1 MAMHD
6 EIREQQQKLKGRS
19 FKEKLGYFWDYYKI
33 HTFVVLL
40 LLIVV
45 GSFVWDIA
53 TTKEEAFS
61 ATLLNAYGGEGQE
74 SFQADF
80 AEYAGIDTDVYSC
93 YIDATSTLSHQMTS
107 EVDLAVFQR
116 TIAMAQTG
124 GLDVVA
130 GDPMPFTHIAGTG
143 MFLDLKDVLTEEE
156 YTQYEPYFYYI
167 DGTILE
173 NDEEETYKTDTTA
186 VYNDEEIDH
195 TDPSSMEKPIPVGIF
210 LPDSAKLQQYGCYA
224 LSGETPIL
232 GFIFSSTKLDTARQ
246 FLHFLTEP

>member
-6 EIREQQQKLKGRS
+6 EIREQQMKLKGRS

-40 LLIVV
+40 ILIVV
-45 GSFVWDIA
+45 GSFIWDIA

-80 AEYAGIDTDVYSC
+80 AEYAGIDTDAYSC
-93 YIDATSTLSHQMTS
+93 YIDATSTFSHKMTS

-124 GLDVVA
+124 GLDVIA
-130 GDPMPFTHIAGTG
+130 GDLMPFTHIAGTG

-156 YTQYEPYFYYI
+156 YARYEPYFYYI
-167 DGTILE
+167 DGALLE
-173 NDEEETYKTDTTA
+173 DDSEETYEADGSA
-186 VYNDEEIDH
+186 GFDDENIDH
-195 TDPSSMEKPIPVGIF
+195 TNPSSMEKPIPVGIF
-210 LPDSAKLQQYGCYA
+210 LTDSEKLQKYSCYTI
-224 LSGETPIL
+224 SGETPVL
-232 GFIFSSTKLDTARQ
+232 GFIFSSAHLDTAKQ